1 MKYITPLRYPGG
13 KTQLYHFVAQIIKDN
28 HYTTFIESCAG
39 GANLS
44 LSLLQNKII
53 DHAIINDFDKGIYSL
68 FFNALEQPQ
77 QLITKIKQVPF
88 DVDTPYQPFILEYY
102 QKLKGHYT
110 ANYNGYTNT
119 SLDLAF
125 EFLFLNRTNYSGI
138 INGRPIGG
146 LTQDGKY
153 KLNCRFNKKT
163 LIKKINLIHFLKGKI
178 TLYNQDANSLLNNL
192 QLNNQTL
199 ALIDPPYVKQG
210 NSLYNLGFTKEQHKQ
225 LANTIN
231 HLSTPYI
238 VTYDDDELIQTIY
251 PHSHLYHYALKYSS
265 NNKNKGKHFEL
276 MIANSKIKLNNSIYL
291 KHC

>member
-13 KTQLYHFVAQIIKDN
+13 KTQLYNFVAQIIKDN
-28 HYTTFIESCAG
+28 HYTTLAEPCAG

-68 FFNALEQPQ
+68 FFNILERPQ
-77 QLITKIKQVPF
+77 KLITKIEQVPF
-88 DVDTPYQPFILEYY
+88 DVYTPYQPCILEYY
-102 QKLKGHYT
+102 KKVKEHYT
-110 ANYNGYTNT
+110 ANYNNYANTN
-119 SLDLAF
+119 LDLAF

-138 INGRPIGG
+138 ISGRQIGG

-163 LIKKINLIHFLKGKI
+163 LIKKINLIHSLKDKI
-178 TLYNQDANSLLNNL
+178 TLYNQDVNSLLNNL

-199 ALIDPPYVKQG
+199 AFIDPPYVQQG
-210 NSLYNLGFTKEQHKQ
+210 NSLYNLGFTTGQHKQ
-225 LANTIN
+225 LADTIN
-231 HLSTPYI
+231 HLSTPYL

-276 MIANSKIKLNNSIYL
+276 MIANPKIKLNNSIYM
-291 KHC
+291 KHF

>member
-13 KTQLYHFVAQIIKDN
+13 KTQLYNFVAQIIKDN
-28 HYTTFIESCAG
+28 HYTTLIEPCAG

-68 FFNALEQPQ
+68 FFNIVKRPQ
-77 QLITKIKQVPF
+77 QLITKIEQVPF
-88 DVDTPYQPFILEYY
+88 DVDTLYQPFILEYY
-102 QKLKGHYT
+102 QKIKEHYT

-138 INGRPIGG
+138 ISGRPIGG
-146 LTQDGKY
+146 LNQDGKY

-163 LIKKINLIHFLKGKI
+163 LIKKINLIHSLKDKI
-178 TLYNQDANSLLNNL
+178 ILCNQDANQLLNNL

-199 ALIDPPYVKQG
+199 AFIDPPYVKQG
-210 NSLYNLGFTKEQHKQ
+210 NSLYSLGFTKAQHKQ
-225 LANTIN
+225 LADTIN

-238 VTYDDDELIQTIY
+238 VTYDNDKLIKDIY
-251 PHSHLYHYALKYSS
+251 PHQNLYFYNLKYSS

-276 MIANSKIKLNNSIYL
+276 MIANPQIKLNNLIYV
-291 KHC
+291 KHF

>member
-13 KTQLYHFVAQIIKDN
+13 KTQLYNFVAQIIKDN
-28 HYTTFIESCAG
+28 HYTTFVEPCAG

-53 DHAIINDFDKGIYSL
+53 GHAIINDFDKGIYAL
-68 FFNALEQPQ
+68 FFNILERPQ
-77 QLITKIKQVPF
+77 QLIAKIEQVPF

-102 QKLKGHYT
+102 QKIKEHYT

-146 LTQDGKY
+146 LKQDGKY

-163 LIKKINLIHFLKGKI
+163 LIKKINLIHSLKNKI

-199 ALIDPPYVKQG
+199 ALIDPPYVQQG
-210 NSLYNLGFTKEQHKQ
+210 NSLYNLGFTTEQHKQ
-225 LANTIN
+225 LADTIN
-231 HLSTPYI
+231 NLSTPYI
-238 VTYDDDELIQTIY
+238 VTYDDDKLIKDIY
-251 PHSHLYHYALKYSS
+251 PHQNLYHYALKYSS

-276 MIANSKIKLNNSIYL
+276 MIANPKIKLNNSIYL
-291 KHC
+291 KHL

>member
-28 HYTTFIESCAG
+28 NYTTLIEPCAG

-53 DHAIINDFDKGIYSL
+53 GHAIINDFDKGIYSL
-68 FFNALEQPQ
+68 FFNILERPQ
-77 QLITKIKQVPF
+77 QLITKIEQVPF

-102 QKLKGHYT
+102 QKVKEHYT
-110 ANYNGYTNT
+110 ANYNGYTNN

-146 LTQDGKY
+146 LNQAGKY

-163 LIKKINLIHFLKGKI
+163 LIKKINLIHSLKSKI
-178 TLYNQDANSLLNNL
+178 TLCNQDANQLLNNL
-192 QLNNQTL
+192 QLNNQIL
-199 ALIDPPYVKQG
+199 AFIDPPYVEQG
-210 NSLYNLGFTKEQHKQ
+210 NSLYNLGFTQEQHKQ
-225 LANTIN
+225 LADTIN
-231 HLSTPYI
+231 HLSTPYL
-238 VTYDDDELIQTIY
+238 VTYDNDKLIKDIY
-251 PHSHLYHYALKYSS
+251 PHQNLYYYALKYSS

-276 MIANSKIKLNNSIYL
+276 MIANSKIKLNNAIYL
-291 KHC
+291 KHI